1 MGTAYSKKLL
11 VLYILD
17 ILQKYT
23 DEEHRLSQKEILEIL
38 RKEYEMI
45 VDRKT
50 VRRNLLNLMEY
61 DCEIECRE
69 VLRKKT
75 DRSDSSYLGECE
87 EEEAI
92 WTDFYLKHKFTDEEL
107 RLLIDSVLFSRHIP
121 YRQVKDLVEKL
132 ESLSNV
138 YFKSQSQYIYP
149 PSENRTDNKQL
160 FYNIGVLAEAIRK
173 NQKVSFEYVE
183 YHTDKKLYSRKR
195 EDGTIRIYIVNP
207 YQMAAQQGKYYLI
220 CNYDKYDDISNYRID
235 RIRNIQLLDEKC
247 KPFESLTQ
255 SGHQRLNLADYMKE
269 HIYMYSGENSFVKFR
284 IARVMLSDVI
294 DMFGKE
300 VVFSDETDTHVSV
313 SVKVNERAAEQFAKS
328 YGPDVIILQ
337 PERLRE
343 KMKNDMKRLWEA
355 YRDMQESGEA

>member
-160 FYNIGVLAEAIRK
+160 FYNIGVLDEAIRK

-313 SVKVNERAAEQFAKS
+313 SVKVNETGGVKSVLILAGMEFIFTAAGCLIQFMVVK
-328 YGPDVIILQ
+328 
-337 PERLRE
+337 
-343 KMKNDMKRLWEA
+343 KRKK
-355 YRDMQESGEA
+355 QSIFNK

>member
-1 MGTAYSKKLL
+1 M
-11 VLYILD
+11 
-17 ILQKYT
+17 
-23 DEEHRLSQKEILEIL
+23 
-38 RKEYEMI
+38 
-45 VDRKT
+45 
-50 VRRNLLNLMEY
+50 RRNLLNLMEY

-160 FYNIGVLAEAIRK
+160 FYNIGVLHEAIRK

-294 DMFGKE
+294 DMFG
-300 VVFSDETDTHVSV
+300 
-313 SVKVNERAAEQFAKS
+313 
-328 YGPDVIILQ
+328 
-337 PERLRE
+337 
-343 KMKNDMKRLWEA
+343 
-355 YRDMQESGEA
+355 